1 MHVRRLEIPRLVDL
15 GRRLII
21 NMWGKIKKI
30 LRVILEILSEAHDAG
45 LINQNQ
51 TVPTKDTKGKPK

>member
-1 MHVRRLEIPRLVDL
+1 MHVHRIEIQRLVDL
-15 GRRLII
+15 GRLSTI

-30 LRVILEILSEAHDAG
+30 LRVILEILSEAKDAG

-51 TVPTKDTKGKPK
+51 TIPTKDTKGKPK